1 MAAQEL
7 QAERELQAVPPQDDA
22 LDLQSRSLTTLP
34 ALPAAL
40 RLLNLTRNRI
50 TDLAPCSALLNL
62 EHLDCSRNK
71 VRVLPPAVA
80 ALPRLKE
87 LLLYSNHLRRT
98 GLPEKIRA
106 PLALLDLRF
115 NTKLTGDVVREEI
128 SARCPAATTVLV
140 SPRRAPLPPA
150 GTVLSLIHI

>member
-1 MAAQEL
+1 M
-7 QAERELQAVPPQDDA
+7 
-22 LDLQSRSLTTLP
+22 
-34 ALPAAL
+34 
-40 RLLNLTRNRI
+40 
-50 TDLAPCSALLNL
+50 
-62 EHLDCSRNK
+62 
-71 VRVLPPAVA
+71 RVLPHAVA

-98 GLPEKIRA
+98 GLPEKIQA

-128 SARCPAATTVLV
+128 SARCTTATTVLV

-150 GTVLSLIHI
+150 GTVDCAATRDAETLEAQLPVDAARRDCRMSFPSDGPRRRARDHGVTGRVFARGLFAKDAFGGCGP